1 MQTYENMIVNQE
13 DIQSELLL
21 NKGDIHLYE
30 RIGESQINLCERWV
44 GITTERHE
52 GAMYF
57 HPQKGLE
64 RLV

>member
-1 MQTYENMIVNQE
+1 MQTCENMIANQE

-30 RIGESQINLCERWV
+30 RIGESQINLYERWV

-52 GAMYF
+52 GAMYS